1 VIVNCLGYKD
11 KATEELAMTIS
22 FIGGGI
28 MAESFIAGV
37 LKEGLF
43 VPDEIYVSD
52 PVSERRDHLETTYK
66 VNCVEDNLDI
76 LRQEGKILLA
86 VKPQTLPEVYVELK
100 GKMSPGRPIISIVA
114 GCKLDDL
121 SSGLGHE
128 EIIRVMPNT
137 PSQIGKGMLVW
148 TAKDEVQ
155 ESEKREI
162 AAILQTLGEEYYVHE
177 EKYIDMATA
186 LSASGPA
193 YVFMFIQSLIDAG
206 VYLGMPREMA
216 RHLVLQTVSGSTDLV
231 LESGSHPSVLS
242 DMVTSP
248 GGTTIEALVSMEN
261 DGLRA
266 ALINGV
272 KAAFDR
278 SVELGT

>member
-1 VIVNCLGYKD
+1 
-11 KATEELAMTIS
+11 MTIS
-22 FIGGGI
+22 FIGGGV

-43 VPDEIYVSD
+43 SSDQIYVSD
-52 PVSERRDHLETTYK
+52 PIADRRKYLTDTYG
-66 VNCVEDNLDI
+66 VNCLKENIDI
-76 LRQEGKILLA
+76 LEKKGKILLA
-86 VKPQTLPEVYVELK
+86 VKPQTLPEVYKDLK
-100 GKMSPGRPIISIVA
+100 GKISPERPVISIVA
-114 GCKLDDL
+114 GSKSSDL
-121 SSGLGHE
+121 SKGLEHQQ
-128 EIIRVMPNT
+128 IIRVMPNT

-148 TAKDEVQ
+148 TSTDEVDPTAIG
-155 ESEKREI
+155 EI
-162 AAILQTLGEEYYVHE
+162 ASILKTLGEEYYVHD
-177 EKYIDMATA
+177 EKYMDMATA

-193 YVFMFIQSLIDAG
+193 YVFLFIQSLIDSG
-206 VYLGMPREMA
+206 VYLGMPRDMA
-216 RHLVLQTVSGSTDLV
+216 KHLVLQTVLGSTELL
-231 LESGSHPSVLS
+231 LESGKHPSVLS

-278 SVELGT
+278 STELGN

>member
-1 VIVNCLGYKD
+1 
-11 KATEELAMTIS
+11 MTIS
-22 FIGGGI
+22 FIGGGV

-43 VPDEIYVSD
+43 SSDQIYVSD
-52 PVSERRDHLETTYK
+52 PIADRRKYLTDTYG
-66 VNCVEDNLDI
+66 VNCLKNNIDI
-76 LRQEGKILLA
+76 LEQKGKILLA
-86 VKPQTLPEVYVELK
+86 VKPQTLPEVYKDLK
-100 GKMSPGRPIISIVA
+100 GKISPGRPVISIVA
-114 GCKLDDL
+114 GSNSSDL
-121 SSGLGHE
+121 SKGLEHRQ
-128 EIIRVMPNT
+128 IIRVMPNT

-148 TAKDEVQ
+148 TSTDEVNSTDI
-155 ESEKREI
+155 EEI
-162 AAILQTLGEEYYVHE
+162 ASILNTLGEEYYVHD

-193 YVFMFIQSLIDAG
+193 YLFLFIQSLIDSG
-206 VYLGMPREMA
+206 VYLGMPRDMA
-216 RHLVLQTVSGSTDLV
+216 RHLVLQTVLGSTELV
-231 LESGSHPSVLS
+231 LESGKHPSVLS

-266 ALINGV
+266 AVINGV

-278 SVELGT
+278 SVELGN

>member
-1 VIVNCLGYKD
+1 
-11 KATEELAMTIS
+11 MTIS
-22 FIGGGI
+22 FVGGGI

-37 LKEGLF
+37 LKKGLF
-43 VPDEIYVSD
+43 VSDEIYVSD
-52 PVSERRDHLETTYK
+52 PIPERREYLETTYK

-76 LRQEGKILLA
+76 LNLEGKILLA
-86 VKPQTLPEVYVELK
+86 VKPQTLPEIYAELN
-100 GKMSPGRPIISIVA
+100 GKISSGRSVISIVA
-114 GCKLDDL
+114 GCNSDDL

-148 TAKDEVQ
+148 TAKDKVG

-162 AAILQTLGEEYYVHE
+162 SSILQTLGEEYYVHD

-193 YVFMFIQSLIDAG
+193 YVFLFIQSLIDAG

-272 KAAFDR
+272 RAAFDR
-278 SVELGT
+278 SVELGN

>member
-1 VIVNCLGYKD
+1 
-11 KATEELAMTIS
+11 MTIS
-22 FIGGGI
+22 FVGGGI

-37 LKEGLF
+37 LKKGLF
-43 VPDEIYVSD
+43 VSDEIYVSD
-52 PVSERRDHLETTYK
+52 PIPERREYLETTYK

-76 LRQEGKILLA
+76 LKLEGKILLA
-86 VKPQTLPEVYVELK
+86 VKPQTLPEIYAELN
-100 GKMSPGRPIISIVA
+100 GKISSGRSVISIVA
-114 GCKLDDL
+114 GCNSDDL
-121 SSGLGHE
+121 SSGLEHE

-148 TAKDEVQ
+148 TAKDKVG

-162 AAILQTLGEEYYVHE
+162 SSILQTLGEEYYVHD

-193 YVFMFIQSLIDAG
+193 YVFLFIQSLIDAG

-248 GGTTIEALVSMEN
+248 GGTTKEALVSMEN

-272 KAAFDR
+272 RAAFDR
-278 SVELGT
+278 SVELGN